1 VENLESVSEEVIE
14 VVAKVVEEV
23 INVVQEDIE
32 ELSDEQVE
40 VVAEVLGFEEEDDV
54 QVVAE
59 LAQEDENVEQAV
71 EEFVER
77 AVEFAKKDTDQEYT
91 LADAI
96 VEVQVEEFIA
106 DPIGAIIEIELQE
119 IDFKNIG
126 NDMTEDSK
134 EKAQEV
140 VVPVLIT
147 RIVSL
152 ASFVFRKTA

>member
-1 VENLESVSEEVIE
+1 
-14 VVAKVVEEV
+14 
-23 INVVQEDIE
+23 
-32 ELSDEQVE
+32 
-40 VVAEVLGFEEEDDV
+40 
-54 QVVAE
+54 
-59 LAQEDENVEQAV
+59 
-71 EEFVER
+71 
-77 AVEFAKKDTDQEYT
+77 VEFAKKDTDQEYT